1 MALSDKDV
9 DEDIAS
15 DWAKITEKYAAP
27 EPETP
32 PTDPDDGGEDDSAKP
47 ESIPVSREADGKF
60 KARDDK
66 TPKPEAAEKEPK
78 PAKGAPKDAA
88 TEAAAAPAAEGDAPA
103 PQRDVNR
110 PPSSWKPLARA
121 EWDKLSPAIR
131 AEVHRREQDFQ
142 NGQSQLLPD
151 AQFGK
156 TLREIIHPYEMMI
169 QAEGGTPELAVRDL
183 FRTAAVFR
191 GGNVGLKYQAIAQ
204 IANQFGLDLRRF
216 APQQGQQAPPAP
228 QGQQPL
234 RDPRVDQLLAQQ
246 EQERRVAADRET
258 RELDSTVTRWINE
271 ADAQGNPKRPY
282 LNDVINEMMPLVT
295 HFKQAN
301 PGMSHQEAL
310 DRAYESATWAHPEVR
325 QLLSKAQQTELE
337 QKRRAENQS
346 RVRDAR
352 RAGSVNT
359 PRRASTPTPAKPGS
373 IEETLRE
380 TARELGFFD

>member
-27 EPETP
+27 EVETP
-32 PTDPDDGGEDDSAKP
+32 PTDPDDGGEDEATK
-47 ESIPVSREADGKF
+47 ETIPVSREADGKF

-66 TPKPEAAEKEPK
+66 TAKPEAAEKEPK

-88 TEAAAAPAAEGDAPA
+88 TEAAAAPAAEGEAPA

-121 EWDKLSPAIR
+121 EWDKLPAAIR

-216 APQQGQQAPPAP
+216 APQQGQAQPAP

-246 EQERRVAADRET
+246 EQERRAAADRET

-373 IEETLRE
+373 IDETIRE